1 MSDLDSPTEFSD
13 QDATAV
19 PELPSDQPP
28 DSGRR
33 GLVTRVLERF
43 PEASRRPLLC
53 ESAYNV
59 GNGAYYSLNLLV
71 PVVLETI
78 LNGTVL
84 HLAVFWSV
92 AHGSSVLSPL
102 VGFAARF
109 VPMKLL
115 VVVPNIVTVTCLLGV
130 TFNPTAFDNATWF
143 TIVMAAAFVVRVFP
157 RTGEMNMYRVL
168 YPTTHRGAAV
178 GILKAIMAVSA
189 LLITAAGYL
198 WFNYQ
203 ESLYWVLFLGVAALL
218 LAGSLFYGAI
228 PVRPDDSMAVTGS
241 GSSLVAF
248 ARGLKVFFTDRRFL
262 LYQIGFSFAGT
273 ANHMVFWM
281 VPNLCT
287 KYLGLGDEGTRFI
300 SALMPALL
308 VTFSAPFWGRYLDR
322 VNPMIGRA
330 TFNVLQGIAFVLFA
344 VGGLT
349 GMVWLVVIAALLHGV
364 SAGGS
369 AVNWLTG
376 SLHFAG
382 RDRVS
387 LYNAIHVG
395 LTGLRGFLGPL
406 VGVVLYESGAL
417 LDYGDLT
424 VTGLSLGPHTF
435 WVASGLSFL
444 GAVTM
449 FWQGV
454 TDTGPR
460 DEHAETKST

>member
-1 MSDLDSPTEFSD
+1 ML
-13 QDATAV
+13 
-19 PELPSDQPP
+19 
-28 DSGRR
+28 
-33 GLVTRVLERF
+33 TRVLERF
-43 PEASRRPLLC
+43 PESSRRPLLC
-53 ESAYNV
+53 DAAYNV
-59 GNGAYYSLNLLV
+59 GNGAYYSFNLLV

-78 LNGTVL
+78 LNGTVM
-84 HLAVFWSV
+84 HLAVFWAV

-115 VVVPNIVTVTCLLGV
+115 IVVPNVITVTCLLGV
-130 TFNPTAFDNATWF
+130 AFNPTTLESATWF

-178 GILKAIMAVSA
+178 GVLKAIMAVSA
-189 LLITAAGYL
+189 LLVTAAGYL

-203 ESLYWVLFLGVAALL
+203 ESQYWVLFLAVAMLL
-218 LAGSLFYGAI
+218 LIGSLFYGAI
-228 PVRPDDSMAVTGS
+228 PVRSQDSMLVTGT
-241 GSSLVAF
+241 GSPLVAF
-248 ARGLKVFFTDRRFL
+248 GTGLKVFLTDRRFL

-287 KYLGLGDEGTRFI
+287 KYLGLSDENTRFI
-300 SALMPALL
+300 SALIPALL

-322 VNPMIGRA
+322 VNPMLGRA

-344 VGGLT
+344 VGGLSGT
-349 GMVWLVVIAALLHGV
+349 IWLVVVGSVLHGV

-376 SLHFAG
+376 SLYFAG

-387 LYNAIHVG
+387 LYNAVHVG
-395 LTGLRGFLGPL
+395 LTGVRGFLAPL
-406 VGVVLYESGAL
+406 VGLMLY
-417 LDYGDLT
+417 T
-424 VTGLSLGPHTF
+424 VGPLGWGNLTGLSLGPHVF
-435 WVASGLSFL
+435 WGASGLSFL

-449 FWQGV
+449 FWQGI
-454 TDTGPR
+454 TDPGPR

>member
-1 MSDLDSPTEFSD
+1 MPD
-13 QDATAV
+13 V
-19 PELPSDQPP
+19 PSDQPS
-28 DSGRR
+28 DSGRRR

-92 AHGSSVLSPL
+92 AHGRACSVRSSDSPP
-102 VGFAARF
+102 GF

-115 VVVPNIVTVTCLLGV
+115 VFVPNIVTVTCLLGV
-130 TFNPTAFDNATWF
+130 TFNPTTFDNATWF
-143 TIVMAAAFVVRVFP
+143 TIVMAAAFVFRVFP

-178 GILKAIMAVSA
+178 GILKAIMAVAA

-203 ESLYWVLFLGVAALL
+203 ESLYWVLFLAGAALL

-308 VTFSAPFWGRYLDR
+308 VTFSAPFWGRYLDPGQPDDRSCHVQRAARDR
-322 VNPMIGRA
+322 VR
-330 TFNVLQGIAFVLFA
+330 VFA

-395 LTGLRGFLGPL
+395 LTGLRGFVAPL

-417 LDYGDLT
+417 GHGDLT

-454 TDTGPR
+454 PTPDPG
-460 DEHAETKST
+460 

>member
-1 MSDLDSPTEFSD
+1 MSDSGNSIEDYDP
-13 QDATAV
+13 DAASV
-19 PELPSDQPP
+19 PELPSGQPP
-28 DSGRR
+28 NSGR
-33 GLVTRVLERF
+33 GLLTRVLERF
-43 PEASRRPLLC
+43 PEPSRRPLLC
-53 ESAYNV
+53 DSAYNV

-78 LNGTVL
+78 LNGTVM
-84 HLAVFWSV
+84 HLAVFWAV

-115 VVVPNIVTVTCLLGV
+115 VVVPNVITVICLLGV
-130 TFNPTAFDNATWF
+130 AFNPTTLESATWF

-168 YPTTHRGAAV
+168 YPTTHRGTAV
-178 GILKAIMAVSA
+178 GLLKAIMAVSA
-189 LLITAAGYL
+189 LVVTAAGYV
-198 WFNYQ
+198 WFNHQ
-203 ESLYWVLFLGVAALL
+203 ESLYWVLFLAVAMLL
-218 LAGSLFYGAI
+218 LISSLFYGAI
-228 PVRPDDSMAVTGS
+228 PVRPQDSMVATGTGS
-241 GSSLVAF
+241 PLVAF
-248 ARGLKVFFTDRRFL
+248 GKGLKVFLTDRRFL

-281 VPNLCT
+281 IPNLCT
-287 KYLGLGDEGTRFI
+287 RYLRLSDENTRLI
-300 SALMPALL
+300 SALIPALL

-322 VNPMIGRA
+322 VNPMLGRA

-344 VGGLT
+344 VGGLS
-349 GMVWLVVIAALLHGV
+349 GMIWLVVVGSLLHGV

-376 SLHFAG
+376 SLYFAG

-387 LYNAIHVG
+387 LYNAVHVG
-395 LTGLRGFLGPL
+395 LTGVRGFLAPL
-406 VGVVLYESGAL
+406 VGLMLYSVGPL
-417 LDYGDLT
+417 GWGNLT
-424 VTGLSLGPHTF
+424 GFSLGPHVF

-449 FWQGV
+449 FWQGI
-454 TDTGPR
+454 TDPGPR

>member
-1 MSDLDSPTEFSD
+1 
-13 QDATAV
+13 
-19 PELPSDQPP
+19 
-28 DSGRR
+28 
-33 GLVTRVLERF
+33 
-43 PEASRRPLLC
+43 
-53 ESAYNV
+53 
-59 GNGAYYSLNLLV
+59 
-71 PVVLETI
+71 
-78 LNGTVL
+78 
-84 HLAVFWSV
+84 
-92 AHGSSVLSPL
+92 
-102 VGFAARF
+102 
-109 VPMKLL
+109 
-115 VVVPNIVTVTCLLGV
+115 
-130 TFNPTAFDNATWF
+130 
-143 TIVMAAAFVVRVFP
+143 
-157 RTGEMNMYRVL
+157 
-168 YPTTHRGAAV
+168 
-178 GILKAIMAVSA
+178 
-189 LLITAAGYL
+189 
-198 WFNYQ
+198 
-203 ESLYWVLFLGVAALL
+203 
-218 LAGSLFYGAI
+218 
-228 PVRPDDSMAVTGS
+228 
-241 GSSLVAF
+241 
-248 ARGLKVFFTDRRFL
+248 
-262 LYQIGFSFAGT
+262 
-273 ANHMVFWM
+273 
-281 VPNLCT
+281 
-287 KYLGLGDEGTRFI
+287 
-300 SALMPALL
+300 MPALL

-417 LDYGDLT
+417 GYGDLT